1 MAWLEARSLRKEFP
15 LAGSLKVALDDFSLS
30 VGRED
35 FVGIVGRSGSGKT
48 TFLRIV
54 AGLLEMTSGEL
65 SFEGGSEGEEG
76 GTTRPKIG
84 MVFQEPRLLPWLS
97 VRENVLFAFLNDP
110 KPTQPRERADALI
123 EMLGLG
129 GYEKAY
135 PSQLS
140 GGMAQRVALG
150 RALCYEPEM
159 ILMDEPLG
167 ALDYFTRSAL
177 RDEILGIYL
186 SGGKTI
192 LLVTHDVE
200 EAILLS
206 RRIVVLDDGRKITE
220 IPVDLEYPRRRSHPR
235 FSEILDKALSLVAKP
250 ERQKAPDEPSR
261 SSI

>member
-65 SFEGGSEGEEG
+65 SFEGDPEGEEG

-192 LLVTHDVE
+192 LLVTSPRH
-200 EAILLS
+200 A
-206 RRIVVLDDGRKITE
+206 RRGGGHPSLPPHRRPGRRAKNNG
-220 IPVDLEYPRRRSHPR
+220 DPRRSRVSPQA
-235 FSEILDKALSLVAKP
+235 FSPSFFGNSGQSPVARR
-250 ERQKAPDEPSR
+250 EAGTTEGTG
-261 SSI
+261 

>member
-1 MAWLEARSLRKEFP
+1 
-15 LAGSLKVALDDFSLS
+15 
-30 VGRED
+30 
-35 FVGIVGRSGSGKT
+35 
-48 TFLRIV
+48 
-54 AGLLEMTSGEL
+54 
-65 SFEGGSEGEEG
+65 
-76 GTTRPKIG
+76 
-84 MVFQEPRLLPWLS
+84 
-97 VRENVLFAFLNDP
+97 
-110 KPTQPRERADALI
+110 
-123 EMLGLG
+123 
-129 GYEKAY
+129 
-135 PSQLS
+135 
-140 GGMAQRVALG
+140 MAQRVALG

-235 FSEILDKALSLVAKP
+235 FSEILDEALSLVAKP